1 MKKLVAVEGMT
12 LTYMATMEDPTT
24 HEVIPMGVATV
35 VATLGAAS
43 SNTSVDG
50 KGVYVDGLQL
60 TATTWQITT
69 FTGEGSAV
77 GNFESSAVKVAVD
90 GSKVLLQGDKVSFDV
105 TAQNTK
111 PPYNSQTFTITATI
125 QVAGQTSV
133 TAE

>member
-1 MKKLVAVEGMT
+1 MKKPVAVEGMT

-50 KGVYVDGLQL
+50 KGVYTDGLQL
-60 TATTWQITT
+60 TATAWKIATYA
-69 FTGEGSAV
+69 GGGSAV
-77 GNFESSAVKVAVD
+77 GNFESSAEKVKVD
-90 GSKVLLQGDKVSFDV
+90 GSLVLLEGDEASFDV
-105 TAQNTK
+105 QATNTV
-111 PPYNSQTFTITATI
+111 PPLDPQTFTITATI